1 MILGLDSYN
10 NLEIPSYILC
20 KPNND
25 RIGSINCIE
34 KKHTFKFNDYD
45 EIKFTTHLYINEK
58 KNILYEKINELM
70 HIELPDI
77 GRFVISDISIQSEG
91 TRFETKECVAVSE
104 EVLLA
109 QKYLELFT
117 INMGTTGSVEDEED
131 ITAIK
136 NVSFY
141 NLSNPSRSL
150 LHLIL
155 EKCPDWTIGHV
166 DNELYTMECSFDVD
180 RQDIYSFLTTD
191 VSKAFHCIFD
201 FDTINHKINAYKES
215 TIGKDTN
222 IHISYSNLVK
232 NVSISSSTDDIK
244 TCLTVTGADDLSIR
258 EVNMG
263 YDRIYNFDY
272 FHSLDY
278 MSQGLYDAYNVW
290 IELWNSK
297 VEEYEKLSVE
307 YQGYYDDIHFLESGK
322 MTDDPESKDWTLYGL
337 NPLKEKL
344 AANEQKQAVMIKAG
358 QGEETHKDYE
368 TMYLP
373 IYNEIVAIKEQ
384 ITVVEEEIAKLKKE
398 QETYGKQMDEIIK
411 LVDMNNNFT
420 DEQLQELTKYIRE
433 NELSSDNYY
442 VSEIDTD
449 SERMNTLHNLLD
461 YGKEEL
467 AKVSVP
473 TMQFS
478 MDMLNIYA
486 IPEFQKNVDKFN
498 VGNYIFVT
506 LRDDYSVK
514 LRLLTMDIN
523 YLDKNDFSV
532 TFGNITK
539 TKGNKLFQDV
549 TKALELASSVATS
562 VSFNSSNWNKA
573 NIESTSIGKMLS
585 DGLLAS
591 GQRLET
597 TKSDVIIDDRGIL
610 ISNNPNSEYANDVI
624 FLGGGRIL
632 FSDDGLKTIKT
643 ALGRVQYTKDGT
655 TYDDFGLLAQFVI
668 AGYIGGSV
676 IEGNEIN
683 NGNGTFRVD
692 QDGNLIATS
701 ATIEGTIKANDGYI
715 GGENGFTIKSSDGI
729 GRIYSGSKSVFSS
742 NNAGVYIGT
751 DGISLGKNSPF
762 KVDSDG
768 NLTAKSGHIG
778 GAEIGTT
785 YIKATNGNWTLD
797 NSGVATLKGANINGV
812 AVGSTFGSMGW
823 DGTNTFGTFSGN
835 SYYGSSVSTP
845 FQGNCVSHIKSISAD
860 YIYANY
866 LKAMK
871 ADIDTIEANYIT
883 TSQLNAVKADID
895 KIEAN
900 YITAQDL
907 TVSNL
912 KTGTVNGQSVSW
924 RQIKA
929 VASVGTNTNHAL
941 SSDGETPITVV
952 TSVHYTYRN
961 LYVLSGASGEM
972 SSG

>member
-25 RIGSINCIE
+25 RIGSIDCIE

-45 EIKFTTHLYINEK
+45 EIKFTTHLYINAK

-117 INMGTTGSVEDEED
+117 VNMGTAESIDG
-131 ITAIK
+131 
-136 NVSFY
+136 VSFY
-141 NLSNPSRSL
+141 NLSDPSKSL
-150 LHLIL
+150 LNLVL
-155 EKCPDWTIGHV
+155 EKFPNWTIGHV
-166 DNELYTMECSFDVD
+166 DNELYTMQRCFEVD
-180 RQDIYSFLTTD
+180 RQDVYSFLMSD
-191 VSKAFHCIFD
+191 ISQAFDCIFV
-201 FDTINHKINAYKES
+201 FDTINHCINAYKKDSVGE
-215 TIGKDTN
+215 DTN
-222 IHISYSNLVK
+222 IHISYSNLAK
-232 NVSISSSTDDIK
+232 NVNISSNIDDIK
-244 TCLTVTGADDLSIR
+244 TCLKVTGADDLSIR

-263 YDRIYNFDY
+263 YDSIYSFDY
-272 FHSLDY
+272 FHSLEY
-278 MSQGLYDAYNVW
+278 MSQGLYDAFSIW
-290 IELWNSK
+290 KDLWNSK
-297 VEEYEKLSVE
+297 VDDYEKLVVQ
-307 YQGYYDDIHFLESGK
+307 YQSFYNDIHYLESEK
-322 MTDDPESKDWTLYGL
+322 MPDDPESKDWTLYGL

-344 AANEQKQAVMIKAG
+344 SANEQKQAVMIKAG
-358 QGEETHKDYE
+358 QGESTHKDYE

-373 IYNEIVAIKEQ
+373 CYNEIQAIKSQ
-384 ITVVEEEIAKLKKE
+384 IAVVETGIQELKSQ
-398 QETYGKQMDEIIK
+398 QEVIGNQMDEIIE

-420 DEQLQELTKYIRE
+420 QEQLNELSKYIRE
-433 NELSSDNYY
+433 DELSSDNY
-442 VSEIDTD
+442 VVTDIMTD
-449 SERMNTLHNLLD
+449 SERMDMLHDLLK
-461 YGKEEL
+461 YGQEEL

-532 TFGNITK
+532 TFGNISK

-610 ISNNPNSEYANDVI
+610 ISNNPNNEYANDFI

-655 TYDDFGLLAQFVI
+655 IYDDFGLLAQFVI

-692 QDGNLIATS
+692 PDGNLIATS

-742 NNAGVYIGT
+742 NNSGVYIGT

-762 KVDSDG
+762 SVDSDG
-768 NLTAKSGHIG
+768 NLTANSGTIG
-778 GAEIGTT
+778 GAKISGNSISST
-785 YIKATNGNWTLD
+785 NWTLD
-797 NSGVATLKGANINGV
+797 SSGVANLKGAYINGV
-812 AVGSTFGSMGW
+812 AVNSSFGSIGYN
-823 DGTNTFGTFSGN
+823 GTNTWGSFSGS
-835 SYYGSSVSTP
+835 SYYGSSASNP
-845 FQGNCVSHIKSISAD
+845 FSGGCVSHIQSISAD

-866 LKAMK
+866 LQAIK
-871 ADIDTIEANYIT
+871 ADIDTIEANYVT
-883 TSQLNAVKADID
+883 TTQLNAVKADINEVEAD
-895 KIEAN
+895 VVTVTRELNAAEARIGTIESN
-900 YITAQDL
+900 YITASKVESV
-907 TVSNL
+907 VS
-912 KTGTVNGQSVSW
+912 S
-924 RQIKA
+924 
-929 VASVGTNTNHAL
+929 AL
-941 SSDGETPITVV
+941 
-952 TSVHYTYRN
+952 
-961 LYVLSGASGEM
+961 ASGVSILEV
-972 SSG
+972 SGSFYYKGKYIEFGADGALRAR